1 MNRWRTP
8 HRPVTCQHCR
18 GKSGHPPIDGE
29 GVAVCLPCVYR
40 LGRKVAE
47 ASVRLDMDEAAVQ
60 RRLAALGISYP
71 DDEVAA

>member
-1 MNRWRTP
+1 MTRWRTP
-8 HRPVTCQHCR
+8 HRPVTCQHCN

-40 LGRKVAE
+40 LGRKVEE
-47 ASVRLDMDEAAVQ
+47 ASWIDERTIA